1 MRVGIMANK
10 RCLAA
15 ESAIHGL
22 FSKAGAI
29 RFDGN
34 LAAGCDVRQARTVQ
48 DKIERLRL
56 FPLDVA
62 VTGYDR
68 AACGLHNVAHNRI
81 ADRRDVVAA
90 AYTVVTAVCTNAG
103 ANIKGIALLTVVFAV
118 FSVRGAAMDTGE
130 RPVARHDNAQMSVT
144 GQFQLA
150 KIT

>member
-1 MRVGIMANK
+1 MRLRHTV
-10 RCLAA
+10 RVVLAV
-15 ESAIHGL
+15 L
-22 FSKAGAI
+22 
-29 RFDGN
+29 
-34 LAAGCDVRQARTVQ
+34 AGCDVRQARTVQ

-90 AYTVVTAVCTNAG
+90 AYTVVTAVCANAG
-103 ANIKGIALLTVVFAV
+103 ADIKGIALLTVVFAV
-118 FSVRGAAMDTGE
+118 FSVRGAAMSTGE

-150 KIT
+150 KITQGNTYRCGGGCFCLAASP